1 MKKRGGR
8 KGKKGAGEN
17 ADVGK
22 LTQRRGDAE
31 VGGERMGAGIATAA
45 PLVVE
50 AVVKEAELK
59 AEPVVEAPAKQTTP
73 VVIATAPETAGP
85 EVEETGVVL
94 EPRMVTVTIEN
105 VAPLVDGGRYPI
117 KMGVGGDLNVEA
129 DVYMAG
135 HDVVGAALKWRVKG
149 EKRWNE
155 TAMAAIPNGQ
165 DRWRGVLSVFENAE
179 YEFTIE
185 AWVDAFRSWQLEFK
199 KKFEGGVQDLKSE
212 TIEGAH
218 LVEKAAKLAEGAG
231 ATADGKRLRE
241 IAAQMEGAEPKEV
254 NEMAR
259 WGELEGL
266 MSTWPDRGPTTE
278 YQLTAAGKVV
288 GYPGV
293 MVDRERAVF
302 AAWYEFFPRSAEG
315 FGDKAST
322 FRDCLNRIDDAK
334 AMGFDVIYFPPIHPI
349 GVTKRKG
356 RNNSVVSEPEDPGVP
371 YAIGNRMAGCPNG
384 GGHKDIEPALGTLED
399 FEWLT
404 GELKKRG
411 MELALDFALNCSPD
425 HPYVHDKPE
434 WFFKRPDGTIKYA
447 ENPPKKYED
456 VYPLNYFC
464 EDWRALWEELTSI
477 ILFWA
482 ERKVR
487 IFRVDNPHTKPV
499 AFWEYLIA
507 KVRARF
513 PDVIFLS
520 EAFTRP
526 KMMKVLAKA
535 GFQQSYTY
543 FTWRNFKQ
551 ELTEYFTE
559 LTQTEM
565 KDYFRGNLF
574 PNTPDILPYFLQQG
588 GRPAFMIRQVLAATL
603 SSVYGIYSGFE
614 LCENAALP
622 NREEYLDS
630 EKYQYKQRDWNAP
643 GNIKDLVTRLN
654 RIRRENRALQQY
666 DNLRFYLSEND
677 NVLFYG
683 KATESR
689 DNIVLVA
696 VNLDPYQSHDA
707 FIHVPVEEFG
717 WMDSDTYQVH
727 DLLTDERYLWKGSR
741 NYVLLNPQTKPAHVF
756 RVRRWVSKEQD
767 FDYYL

>member
-1 MKKRGGR
+1 V
-8 KGKKGAGEN
+8 KKGSRRTAG
-17 ADVGK
+17 AAG
-22 LTQRRGDAE
+22 RGAVSQSLPDLP
-31 VGGERMGAGIATAA
+31 IAPQPPAA
-45 PLVVE
+45 PV
-50 AVVKEAELK
+50 
-59 AEPVVEAPAKQTTP
+59 EPVVPPPQF
-73 VVIATAPETAGP
+73 
-85 EVEETGVVL
+85 
-94 EPRMVTVTIEN
+94 VTVTIEK
-105 VAPLVDGGRYPI
+105 VTPLVDGGRYPI
-117 KMGVGGDLNVEA
+117 KRAVEEDLTVEA
-129 DVYMAG
+129 DIFMAG
-135 HDVVGAALKWRVKG
+135 HDVVAAVLKWRVRGKQH
-149 EKRWNE
+149 WSE
-155 TAMAAIPNGQ
+155 TAMKAIPSGQ

-185 AWVDAFRSWQLEFK
+185 AWVDSFRSWQAEFR
-199 KKFEGGVQDLKSE
+199 KKFEGGVQDLESE

-218 LVEKAAKLAEGAG
+218 IVQSAAGRAEASGTGAWD
-231 ATADGKRLRE
+231 AARLRE
-241 IAAQMEGAEPKEV
+241 IAQKIEAAEPREA
-254 NEMAR
+254 NEIAR

-266 MSTWPDRGPTTE
+266 MAAWPDRSQATE
-278 YQLTAAGKVV
+278 YQLPAAGAQA
-288 GYPGV
+288 GYPRV
-293 MVDRERAVF
+293 MVDRERAVY

-315 FGDKAST
+315 RGDRGST
-322 FRDCLNRIDDAK
+322 LRDCLNRIDDAK
-334 AMGFDVIYFPPIHPI
+334 AMGFDVIYFPPVHPV
-349 GVTKRKG
+349 GQTKRKG
-356 RNNSVVSEPEDPGVP
+356 PNNSVVSKPEDPGVP
-371 YAIGNRMAGCPNG
+371 YAIGNRHAGCPNG
-384 GGHKDIEPALGTLED
+384 GGHKDIEPALGTFKD
-399 FEWLT
+399 FDWLID
-404 GELKKRG
+404 ELRKRD

-456 VYPLNYFC
+456 VYPLNFFC
-464 EDWRALWEELTSI
+464 QDWRALWDEMTSI

-482 ERKVR
+482 ERRVR

-499 AFWEYLIA
+499 AFWEYLVA
-507 KVRARF
+507 KVRAKY

-526 KMMKVLAKA
+526 KMMKSLAKA

-565 KDYFRGNLF
+565 KEYFRGNLF
-574 PNTPDILPYFLQQG
+574 PNTPDILPYILQQG
-588 GRPAFMIRQVLAATL
+588 GRPAFLIRAVLAATL

-622 NREEYLDS
+622 NKEEYLDS

-643 GNIKDLVTRLN
+643 GNIKDTITRLN
-654 RIRRENRALQQY
+654 RIRRENRALHQY
-666 DNLRFYLSEND
+666 DNLRFYRSENES
-677 NVLFYG
+677 VLFYG
-683 KATESR
+683 KATQSR

-707 FIHVPVEEFG
+707 YIHVPVEEFG

-727 DLLTDERYLWKGSR
+727 DLLTDERYLWRGSR

-756 RVRRWVSKEQD
+756 RVRRWLSREQD